1 LQPATWWH
9 RPAIGYLACAESA
22 NAALQRDVRPRL
34 RSRKTVGLRR
44 NRRTMNSALAVA
56 QITGSHPLRAD
67 PVAFASL
74 SKRLLAPLQKA
85 AHLIAD
91 LFILQTTC
99 DMGDLRERVGC
110 RPVRA
115 LRPTRRLRARHPRA
129 TTWSSRR
136 ASFAGRWAC
145 ARGPSYSP
153 FGSGSGRQS
162 RTASLRVRFRLDC
175 RCYGQADSSVGTSAR
190 SSCPASVTSSG

>member
-1 LQPATWWH
+1 
-9 RPAIGYLACAESA
+9 
-22 NAALQRDVRPRL
+22 
-34 RSRKTVGLRR
+34 
-44 NRRTMNSALAVA
+44 MNSALAVA

-110 RPVRA
+110 RPVRVSVRRDGFAPGTRDNVVFEAGLFRGALGMRPRAELLA
-115 LRPTRRLRARHPRA
+115 LRLREWKAIA
-129 TTWSSRR
+129 N
-136 ASFAGRWAC
+136 G
-145 ARGPSYSP
+145 
-153 FGSGSGRQS
+153 
-162 RTASLRVRFRLDC
+162 
-175 RCYGQADSSVGTSAR
+175 
-190 SSCPASVTSSG
+190 